1 MKVYIT
7 DATNEQER
15 FKDLVIDSYGN
26 QTESFYEAYFFNN
39 PDVGEYRDSDGQKY
53 YSMNDDTFSHYA
65 DIADKENEVKK
76 LRDAL
81 VEELGTQALEIK
93 ALDRELWSWGTRVA
107 SLEEKTVERNWIA
120 RLTAFR
126 LLDEDKLAKLG
137 FIPDERLAVWAA
149 SNGDRFSEIIRISDQ
164 LNTNFGVDLS
174 DKIYTAEVLHTLV
187 AHHEGNNKYLGQI
200 GHVLFRKPELLN
212 SRNELGLTLLQSAI
226 CNSLDL
232 ADLLVSGGDYTRND
246 AGVELDVNALSTDP
260 DMPGTA
266 LEINLKN
273 GGDPDITKKLLD
285 LGADVALG
293 FADMNILEYVVK
305 NGDLA
310 NLKVLLDY
318 KPLDELCEITGTYG
332 GDLLRLA
339 ANSDA
344 IDASLIAQE
353 IFKHIKDAEELS
365 EVYMDYDE
373 MGFSNIHT
381 AIENKENPG
390 VAKAFIDAWVEA
402 GKSFAEE
409 NNAGETIYEYAVRR
423 GDPEV
428 AQYMLEKEPDLS
440 KKLKDVK
447 VRKEP
452 HLEEKASI
460 LDAVLQS
467 SELKNDMRETAIRS
481 ALGHFFSNYAEDDWP
496 YDAYK
501 LLQDRY
507 EKEMADGKGYFS
519 TADDLEGNYGIRLW
533 EPYRDMDLKELVKE
547 IGAFVDGRM
556 YEYEKVVTAY
566 NNQLRR
572 AGLENVYENEVS
584 HDTPRVA
591 SGIELT
597 QEEKN
602 NRLFKA
608 SSVEE
613 IEASLEAGADINA
626 VNRHGE
632 HIIEAIARE
641 FYDDFAG
648 LGTSAEQEQV
658 KEMVELVLDHGG
670 KVTATA
676 LNMFAENNDAA
687 PVLEAIFKK
696 DPAAVSLKSEKS
708 GLNFIQVAA
717 ANFNPD
723 VLDVGFKHGAD
734 PTMLTPEGESL
745 ADLVNKSGAVYR
757 DGTLEEIAQY
767 TNQWNLSKDGKNVVS
782 HDTPSPA
789 PRENDDPHERIR
801 TGYKDSKGKAIYVG
815 DIVYCEDDFGTAEK
829 YTVVMKD
836 GRIDVDGWGDPESN
850 GLHHFAVGN
859 DSRITVVGKD
869 REYLQMMKNPETV
882 PIYNR
887 QSSILSDG
895 VKFTG
900 KVVYIDEKNV
910 YQEYDHGRGVVKH
923 DRSKCPGVE
932 RGKSYAI
939 VATDNGNR
947 LIVRDAPAQGQSL
960 GSARTA
966 QKSKGKGIC
975 D

>member
-107 SLEEKTVERNWIA
+107 SLEEKTDERNWIA

-126 LLDEDKLAKLG
+126 FLEAVELAKLDL
-137 FIPDERLAVWAA
+137 IPDRKLAVWAA
-149 SNGDRFSEIIRISDQ
+149 SNNDYFTKIIKISDQ
-164 LNTNFGVDLS
+164 LNTNYGVDVS
-174 DKIYTAEVLHTLV
+174 DQIYTAEILHTLV
-187 AHHEGNNKYLGQI
+187 AHHEENNFYLGQI
-200 GHVLFRKPELLN
+200 EYVLFRKPELLN
-212 SRNELGLTLLQSAI
+212 SRNESGLTLLQNAI
-226 CNSLDL
+226 CTSLEL
-232 ADLLVSGGDYTRND
+232 ADLLVSGGDYTRNN
-246 AGVELDVNALSTDP
+246 AGVELDVNALSTNP

-318 KPLDELCEITGTYG
+318 KPLNELCEITGTYG

-339 ANSDA
+339 ASSDA

-365 EVYMDYDE
+365 EVYMDYNE

-402 GKSFAEE
+402 GKSFTEE
-409 NNAGETIYEYAVRR
+409 NFAGETVYEFAVRE
-423 GDPEV
+423 GNPEV
-428 AQYMLEKEPDLS
+428 ARYMLEREPDLS

-481 ALGHFFSNYAEDDWP
+481 ALGHFFANSDDEDFP
-496 YDAYK
+496 KDAYK
-501 LLQDRY
+501 LLKDRY
-507 EKEMADGKGYFS
+507 LKEKSEGKGYS
-519 TADDLEGNYGIRLW
+519 DATDLMGNYGMTVWAPYQDWNIR
-533 EPYRDMDLKELVKE
+533 DLTENIDVY
-547 IGAFVDGRM
+547 IAGRLN
-556 YEYEKVVTAY
+556 EYDKVVSAY
-566 NNQLRR
+566 REQLIR
-572 AGLENVYENEVS
+572 AGWEQGNTLS
-584 HDTPRVA
+584 HDTPRSA
-591 SGIELT
+591 SGAELT

-613 IEASLEAGADINA
+613 MEAAFNAGADVNAINK
-626 VNRHGE
+626 HGE
-632 HIIEAIARE
+632 LILEAVARE

-648 LGTSAEQEQV
+648 GTPGEQNQV

-670 KVTATA
+670 KVTAPA
-676 LNMFAENNDAA
+676 LNMFAENNAAA
-687 PVLEAIFKK
+687 PVVETILKK
-696 DPAAVSLKSEKS
+696 APAAVSLKSES

-745 ADLVNKSGAVYR
+745 ADLVKNSGAVYI
-757 DGTLEEIAQY
+757 GETLKDIAQA
-767 TNQWNLSKDGKNVVS
+767 TKLWNLSKVSENEIS
-782 HDTPSPA
+782 HDTPGGA
-789 PRENDDPHERIR
+789 
-801 TGYKDSKGKAIYVG
+801 GVG
-815 DIVYCEDDFGTAEK
+815 AAGA
-829 YTVVMKD
+829 
-836 GRIDVDGWGDPESN
+836 
-850 GLHHFAVGN
+850 
-859 DSRITVVGKD
+859 SRDCDT
-869 REYLQMMKNPETV
+869 
-882 PIYNR
+882 
-887 QSSILSDG
+887 
-895 VKFTG
+895 
-900 KVVYIDEKNV
+900 
-910 YQEYDHGRGVVKH
+910 
-923 DRSKCPGVE
+923 PG
-932 RGKSYAI
+932 GAG
-939 VATDNGNR
+939 AG
-947 LIVRDAPAQGQSL
+947 A
-960 GSARTA
+960 
-966 QKSKGKGIC
+966 
-975 D
+975 